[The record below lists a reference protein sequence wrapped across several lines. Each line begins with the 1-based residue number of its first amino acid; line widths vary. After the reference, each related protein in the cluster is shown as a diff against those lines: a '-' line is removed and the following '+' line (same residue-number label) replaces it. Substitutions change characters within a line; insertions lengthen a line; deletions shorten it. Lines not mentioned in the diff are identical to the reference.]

1 MQTKWLNRNVL
12 SFGLA
17 SFLGDFSYEM
27 ANVLLPLLTLVVA
40 GTHAPAVLGLAVGL
54 ASGLAGVL
62 KVPFGWLSDTRGNK
76 KLFKAIGYFISAL
89 GNALL
94 GFATQAWHIVWS
106 QIAAWTGSAV
116 REPARDSVLASSVAG
131 GNVAPAFGF
140 QRALDTLGALVGPAL
155 AYMLIKYVSVRVLL
169 FLTIIPGIAAGL
181 LILFATNDRVV
192 PASKK
197 KRTPWSV
204 LKDLSSS
211 FKNFLFVMLLFGIAN
226 FSKTF
231 LVLRATQLLGFDAS
245 HLITSGIAIGLYV
258 VLNAVRAITEFTVG
272 LVSRFMGKRVWLA
285 AGFICFIIACIL
297 LVFTFH
303 SKLLWALIF
312 ILVGISSGILSTTQR
327 AYAAELVQE
336 PIRGTGFGLL
346 SMINNIGAVIS
357 SIVVGVVWTYLG
369 APVAFA
375 YAGAMA
381 TLAMIALGI
390 RS

>member
-27 ANVLLPLLTLVVA
+27 ANVLLPLLTLMVA
-40 GTHAPAVLGLAVGL
+40 GSHAPAVLGLAVGL
-54 ASGLAGVL
+54 AGGLSGVL
-62 KVPFGWLSDTRGNK
+62 KVIFGWLSDRRGNK
-76 KLFKAIGYFISAL
+76 KIFIAAGYFISAI

-106 QIAAWTGSAV
+106 QIAAWTGSAI
-116 REPARDSVLASSVAG
+116 REPARDSLLSSSVAAG
-131 GNVAPAFGF
+131 SVAPAFGF

-155 AYMLIKYVSVRVLL
+155 AFMLIKYVSVRILL
-169 FLTIIPGIAAGL
+169 FLTIIPGLAAGAI
-181 LILFATNDRVV
+181 ILGLTKADVSAPLTKVRAGWHVFKEF
-192 PASKK
+192 SFG
-197 KRTPWSV
+197 
-204 LKDLSSS
+204 

-231 LVLRATQLLGFDAS
+231 LVLRATQLLGFSAPN
-245 HLITSGIAIGLYV
+245 LITSGFAIGLYV
-258 VLNAVRAITEFTVG
+258 VLNAVRAITEFAVG
-272 LVSRFMGKRVWLA
+272 LVSRYMGKRVWLA
-285 AGFICFIIACIL
+285 AGFGCFIIACVL
-297 LVFTFH
+297 LVFTFN
-303 SKLLWALIF
+303 SKFLWAIIF
-312 ILVGISSGILSTTQR
+312 ILVGISSGILSIIQR
-327 AYAAELVQE
+327 AYTAELVQE

-375 YAGAMA
+375 YAAAMA
-381 TLAMIALGI
+381 LLALIALGI